1 MAMPAKGILQARF
14 RMVDGMV
21 SKLQGCAERSRK
33 AGDQEWA
40 DEFEQA
46 AEALSDLAF
55 RLELEIDDPPAQEAG
70 KEGDDAIRT

>member
-1 MAMPAKGILQARF
+1 MPTREILQARF

-21 SKLQGCAERSRK
+21 RKLQDCSERSRK
-33 AGDQEWA
+33 VGDQEWA

-55 RLELEIDDPPAQEAG
+55 RLEPELDCSPAYEVG
-70 KEGDDAIRT
+70 KEDGDAIRTG

>member
-1 MAMPAKGILQARF
+1 MPARGILQARF
-14 RMVDGMV
+14 RMIDGMV

-33 AGDQEWA
+33 VGDQEWA

-55 RLELEIDDPPAQEAG
+55 RLEMEIDDPLAQDAG